1 MVENN
6 EYSDVTFN
14 VLDNLATDVII
25 GEKIFKEHENVTFT
39 FEGHRPPLI
48 LNALK
53 KMSVSLPKSFSHLS
67 EDCRPIAHKPRKC
80 SQVDLHFI
88 PDETRRLL
96 SDDLIEPN
104 SSPWRAQV
112 LVVKEQSGKRRM
124 VIDYSR
130 TINRFT
136 QLDAYP
142 LPRIDELVNELA
154 QYRVFT
160 TVDLKSA
167 YHQLELNPRN
177 RQFTASQS
185 GNSLISVATP
195 TICSYQCCARIPTN
209 D

>member
-1 MVENN
+1 M
-6 EYSDVTFN
+6 
-14 VLDNLATDVII
+14 LDNLATDVII
-25 GEKIFKEHENVTFT
+25 GEKIFKEHESVTFT

-80 SQVDLHFI
+80 PQVDLHFI
-88 PDETRRLL
+88 SDETRRLL
-96 SDDLIEPN
+96 SDDLIEPSN
-104 SSPWRAQV
+104 SPWRSQV

-136 QLDAYP
+136 QLDANP
-142 LPRIDELVNELA
+142 VPRVDEIVNELA

-167 YHQLELNPRN
+167 LSS
-177 RQFTASQS
+177 A
-185 GNSLISVATP
+185 
-195 TICSYQCCARIPTN
+195 
-209 D
+209 